1 MLNSHLLASNRNTMN
16 ITNIDITRVIAH
28 EVVRASQIAVRPPI
42 LSDDLVVLDE
52 KGKSLVGRRLVD
64 TVASGSHCVDV
75 TVDDGSAGSP
85 FDKATAMLD
94 ADNDGF
100 VANSKHLANSLS
112 TSQTAGPIKS
122 GSAMFVEG
130 TCLADGGASRFLAI
144 IKADSDQALYKRV
157 NGESITL
164 TYVSDMLLGESQR
177 LIKIAFLI
185 EEAAR
190 EGDPAVGRQPEDFSV
205 KVFDHLMQTSGD
217 GDAAAYFYSTFL
229 KCKLSHNAARQTKQF
244 YEVVRSFIEEMPV
257 SQAERIEYQ
266 GDLISYVRQ
275 NQATLEPRTFAQAV
289 LPQDQ
294 QDSFVRKCREAG
306 ITQAFSKDL
315 ALVKGKLRRQ
325 SVKFSSNVTLY
336 APSEV
341 FRDAV
346 KITGTSED
354 GWTELKIRG
363 SVESIP

>member
-1 MLNSHLLASNRNTMN
+1 MN

-28 EVVRASQIAVRPPI
+28 EVVRASQLAERPPV
-42 LSDDLVVLDE
+42 LSDDLVVLDD
-52 KGKSLVGRRLVD
+52 KGKALVGRRLVD

-75 TVDDGSAGSP
+75 TVDDGGAGSP

-94 ADNDGF
+94 ANNDGF
-100 VANSKHLANSLS
+100 VVNSKQLAGSLS

-122 GSAMFVEG
+122 GSAMFVQG
-130 TCLADGGASRFLAI
+130 DCFVDGSPSRFLAI

-157 NGESITL
+157 SGESITL

-177 LIKIAFLI
+177 LIKIAFFI
-185 EEAAR
+185 E
-190 EGDPAVGRQPEDFSV
+190 DAVRDRKSPEKRKPEDFSV
-205 KVFDHLMQTSGD
+205 KIFDHLMQTSGD

-229 KCKLSHNAARQTKQF
+229 KCKLSHNAARQTKRF

-257 SQAERIEYQ
+257 SQAERVAYQ
-266 GDLISYVRQ
+266 GDLISYFRQ
-275 NQATLEPRTFAQAV
+275 NRATLEPRTFAQDV
-289 LPQDQ
+289 LPQNH
-294 QDSFVRKCREAG
+294 QDAFVRKCREEG
-306 ITQAFSKDL
+306 IIQAFSKELD
-315 ALVKGKLRRQ
+315 LVKGKLRRQ

-363 SVESIP
+363 SIEAMP

>member
-1 MLNSHLLASNRNTMN
+1 MN
-16 ITNIDITRVIAH
+16 ITNVNIIRVIAH
-28 EVVRASQIAVRPPI
+28 EVVRASQIAERPPV
-42 LSDDLVVLDE
+42 LSDDLVVLDDR
-52 KGKSLVGRRLVD
+52 GKALVGRRLVD

-94 ADNDGF
+94 SDDDGF
-100 VANSKHLANSLS
+100 VENSKHMAGSLS
-112 TSQTAGPIKS
+112 SAQTAGPIKS
-122 GSAMFVEG
+122 GSAIFVQG
-130 TCLADGGASRFLAI
+130 TCSADGTPSRFVAI
-144 IKADSDQALYKRV
+144 IKADSDQGLYKRV
-157 NGESITL
+157 DGESITL

-177 LIKIAFLI
+177 LIKIAFFI

-190 EGDPAVGRQPEDFSV
+190 DDEATGGRQPEDFSV

-217 GDAAAYFYSTFL
+217 GDAAAYFYRTFL

-244 YEVVRSFIEEMPV
+244 YEVVRSFIDEMPV
-257 SQAERIEYQ
+257 SQAEKVSYH
-266 GDLISYVRQ
+266 GDLISYFRQ
-275 NQATLEPRTFAQAV
+275 NRSTLEPRTFAQDV
-289 LPQDQ
+289 LPQEL
-294 QDSFVRKCREAG
+294 QDAFVRKCRDNG
-306 ITQAFSKDL
+306 ISQAFSKELD
-315 ALVKGKLRRQ
+315 LVKGKLRRQ

-346 KITGTSED
+346 HIIGTSED

-363 SVESIP
+363 SIEAMP

>member
-1 MLNSHLLASNRNTMN
+1 MN
-16 ITNIDITRVIAH
+16 IANVTITRVIAH
-28 EVVRASQIAVRPPI
+28 EVVRASQMSERPPV

-52 KGKSLVGRRLVD
+52 RGKALVGRRLVD

-75 TVDDGSAGSP
+75 TVADGGSGSP
-85 FDKATAMLD
+85 FDKATNMLD
-94 ADNDGF
+94 ADDEGF
-100 VANSKHLANSLS
+100 VTNSKLLAGALS

-122 GSAMFVEG
+122 GSAIFVQG
-130 TCLADGGASRFLAI
+130 TCSADGKPSRFIAI

-157 NGESITL
+157 KGESITL

-177 LIKIAFLI
+177 LIKIAFFI
-185 EEAAR
+185 EDADR
-190 EGDPAVGRQPEDFSV
+190 EDASVEGRRPEDFSV
-205 KVFDHLMQTSGD
+205 KVFDHLMQNSGD

-229 KCKLSHNAARQTKQF
+229 KCKLSHNAARQTKHF

-257 SQAERIEYQ
+257 SQSERVTYH
-266 GDLISYVRQ
+266 GDLISYFRQ
-275 NQATLEPRTFAQAV
+275 NHSTLEPRTFAQDV
-289 LPQDQ
+289 LPPAYQDA
-294 QDSFVRKCREAG
+294 FVRKCREQG
-306 ITQAFSKDL
+306 ITQAFSKELDL
-315 ALVKGKLRRQ
+315 IKGKLRRQ

-346 KITGTSED
+346 KIAGTSGD

-363 SVESIP
+363 SIEAMP